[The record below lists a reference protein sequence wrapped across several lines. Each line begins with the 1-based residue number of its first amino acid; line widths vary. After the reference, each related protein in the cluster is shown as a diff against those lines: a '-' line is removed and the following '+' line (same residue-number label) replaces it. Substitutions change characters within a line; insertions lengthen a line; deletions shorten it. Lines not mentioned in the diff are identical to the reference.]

1 MLPPDLPCPRRASR
15 SSARHR
21 AAVAA
26 APWPHPKVPASKRR
40 ALRRWSES
48 PASPSRE
55 SARPLRSPRWSE
67 NRRPDAAPESASTW
81 CPGLPLK
88 VVHIPANANN
98 GPSSSSA
105 NHTTSFF
112 FVSGFGSSAHS
123 AKLLPGTKQRL
134 SGVSHMR
141 QCGEVVVRMFVT
153 GGPPVRG
160 GGSMPQCIMVSSRP
174 TLVFCHALARV
185 CKMPPKSCKMKTPA
199 GAAAA
204 GAGG

>member
-1 MLPPDLPCPRRASR
+1 MERGFIPARARLAPARSYNVRLLEAATTDAITSRHRVPHPWSGSPALPLNGLVRPPR
-15 SSARHR
+15 SAR
-21 AAVAA
+21 
-26 APWPHPKVPASKRR
+26 S
-40 ALRRWSES
+40 LGI
-48 PASPSRE
+48 
-55 SARPLRSPRWSE
+55 
-67 NRRPDAAPESASTW
+67 RRPDAVPESASTW